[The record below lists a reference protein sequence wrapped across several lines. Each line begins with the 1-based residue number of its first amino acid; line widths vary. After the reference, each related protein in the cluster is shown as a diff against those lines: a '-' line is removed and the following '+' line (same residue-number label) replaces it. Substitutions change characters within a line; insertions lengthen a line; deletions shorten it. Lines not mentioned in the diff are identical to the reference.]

1 MPFGHGAYLG
11 TTKKPTR
18 RGISII
24 PLFNLRVKAFFAFFL
39 YIFKVFFKKSRY
51 SALLLKANG
60 GICPHLTSKELTAR
74 QER

>member
-39 YIFKVFFKKSRY
+39 YIFKVFSKNRVIMLYYQKQMGA
-51 SALLLKANG
+51 SAP
-60 GICPHLTSKELTAR
+60 I
-74 QER
+74 